1 MVINVKPKTD
11 GRGGA
16 RAGAGRKPMGYQKPV
31 EVSDYEEAKA
41 RNETAKAGINE
52 IELKIKDG
60 SYIARAEVQEASAT
74 LLATVAQTLRSIPDN
89 LERKG
94 VPAATCQL
102 VERVLDDAMA
112 GLADGLERLYESAE

>member
-1 MVINVKPKTD
+1 MQINAKPKID

-16 RAGAGRKPMGYQKPV
+16 RPGAGRKPAGYQKPI
-31 EVSDYEEAKA
+31 EVADFEEARA

-52 IELKIKDG
+52 IELSIKDG
-60 SYIARAEVQEASAT
+60 SYIARAEVCEASAT

-94 VPAATCQL
+94 VPAATCQM
-102 VERVLDDAMA
+102 VERVLDDAVS
-112 GLADGLERLYESAE
+112 GLADGLERLHGAAK